1 MSILNNSKKIDL
13 KLIAEELGEN
23 VPDNAKICD
32 IRKLIEDNGLL
43 KTDQNFVRGVVRSI
57 VEDRTTTEANHQS
70 ELEIEKI
77 KLAQLEKEIEP
88 QRLKN
93 QSMLGERTNVPLSVE
108 NLIKS
113 VETLTISVPECC
125 ESTV

>member
-32 IRKLIEDNGLL
+32 IKKLIEDNGLF

-57 VEDRTTTEANHQS
+57 DEDRTTTEANHQS

-113 VETLTISVPECC
+113 VKTLTISVPECC